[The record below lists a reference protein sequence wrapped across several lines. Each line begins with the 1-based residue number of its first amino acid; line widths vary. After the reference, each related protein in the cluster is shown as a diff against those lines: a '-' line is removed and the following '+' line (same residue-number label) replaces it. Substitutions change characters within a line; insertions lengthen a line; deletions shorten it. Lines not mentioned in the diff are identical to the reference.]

1 MRVLCSLRS
10 EKYEYEET
18 SAFCSPLSLQFSASK
33 ITLCYMLTFRK
44 PSAGYQS
51 LAQYS
56 MGLEEARFGFSSSRR
71 RKIQGQLE
79 CHPTAPFPSPGSAT
93 QARDVSCLQLSNFG
107 CLFALKGLAAS
118 RRKRTAQRQGRWLPR
133 AVWTFPGRAAG
144 TAVWAL
150 WKPCLV
156 TWNPGIS
163 WEFLWR

>member
-1 MRVLCSLRS
+1 MRVLCSLTS

-44 PSAGYQS
+44 PNAGYQS

-71 RKIQGQLE
+71 RKIQGRLE
-79 CHPTAPFPSPGSAT
+79 CRPTAPFPSSGSAT

-107 CLFALKGLAAS
+107 CLFALKGLATS
-118 RRKRTAQRQGRWLPR
+118 RRKSDCTAPGSVVTLRCLDISREGGGDSGLSPVETLPGDLEPR
-133 AVWTFPGRAAG
+133 D
-144 TAVWAL
+144 
-150 WKPCLV
+150 
-156 TWNPGIS
+156 
-163 WEFLWR
+163 